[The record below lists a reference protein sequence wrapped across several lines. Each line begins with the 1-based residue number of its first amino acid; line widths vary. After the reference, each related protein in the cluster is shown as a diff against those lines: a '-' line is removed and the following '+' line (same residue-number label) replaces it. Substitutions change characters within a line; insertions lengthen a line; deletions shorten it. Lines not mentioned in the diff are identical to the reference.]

1 MYVYS
6 YLQIIRNILLQLSL
20 FSFQVA
26 SINFMKN
33 LN

>member
-1 MYVYS
+1 MYGYS